1 MNMTKKLL
9 IIFAALCLCTSLCAC
24 AEREAEEPVTVPVS
38 VWCTESSP
46 TAPLLETLITEY
58 NALTDREATVT
69 LKLFPSEGAMAE
81 AFNSLRPDL
90 LACSYDRAA
99 SLTDGGQLSALPGLE
114 ESMREKLNGG
124 LADLAGGSFIPV
136 GGEAP
141 LLLCAPGAVPPA
153 TPEELAAAVR
163 DAQGQSLAV
172 SSWADIFAASACARG
187 EELCFEL
194 GRDAENPAFSELYNL
209 FAELAYDGKM
219 SFSVHAAELAAAGE
233 LRYSLISSTELR
245 GADIEGCTLCAM
257 PDMYGDESAFI
268 SSVWGL
274 AVTGGAGKSAW
285 GAADFASWLLE
296 GARLGNAALE
306 YALMPVTACTDRS
319 DVLSAAL
326 FEISRTHRLYAAE
339 AGSPYYADRH
349 EFNADVTAAMK
360 RLY

>member
-1 MNMTKKLL
+1 MKMMKKLMIVL
-9 IIFAALCLCTSLCAC
+9 TALCLCASLCAC
-24 AEREAEEPVTVPVS
+24 AEREEEEPSTLPVS

-46 TAPLLETLITEY
+46 AAPLLEALITEY
-58 NALTDREATVT
+58 NALTNRAATVT

-90 LACSYDRAA
+90 LACGYDRAT
-99 SLTDGGQLSALPGLE
+99 SLSDGGQLSSLPGLE
-114 ESMREKLNGG
+114 ESMHEKLNGG
-124 LADLAGGSFIPV
+124 IADLAGGSFIPL
-136 GGEAP
+136 GGDAP
-141 LLLCAPGAVPPA
+141 LLLCAPGAASPT

-172 SSWADIFAASACARG
+172 SSWADIFAASAYARG
-187 EELCFEL
+187 EELYFEL
-194 GRDAENPAFSELYNL
+194 EHDAEIPAFSELYNL

-219 SFSVHAAELAAAGE
+219 SFSARAAELVTEGK
-233 LRYSLISSTELR
+233 LRYALISSTELR
-245 GADIEGCTLCAM
+245 NVAIEGCTLCAM
-257 PDMYGDESAFI
+257 PDMYGDKSQFV

-274 AVTGGAGKSAW
+274 AVTGGAGKSAR

-306 YALMPVTACTDRS
+306 YGLMPAMVCSDRTG
-319 DVLSAAL
+319 VLSAAL

-339 AGSPYYADRH
+339 AGSTYYANRY